1 MGDRY
6 REVAKLGSGGFGE
19 VTSVR
24 RVGEK
29 TLFARKTLQ
38 LDDEAALKRFARE
51 VRILSSLDHPNIV
64 RVIDQQLDAEPC
76 YYVMPLYDHSLASE
90 LGSLV
95 GDESRVGTIFRAILD
110 AMEYAHAQG
119 VIHRDLKPENVLMNS
134 DTDLVV
140 SDFGL
145 GRRIDAATTRQTMSG
160 IGMGT
165 PWYMAPEQ
173 LYDFKNADQ
182 RSDIFSL
189 GRILYELHTGPILS
203 SVQDT
208 SQLPLGVRQVV
219 TRCTQ
224 SSPERRFQAVTD
236 LKKAWTLLM
245 GTTSRETDRAEFE
258 RLRAEIASATT
269 IDDGK
274 LERLIELLARFASD
288 RDLLHKTVMQLP
300 AGVFAAAFR
309 AEPEEVTRLIDGFVE
324 FTAEQSWGFEYTDEI
339 ADVCRSLHAAIP
351 DPELRAAL
359 IACTLT
365 VGIGHNRWHVLGVFG
380 ELASAKL
387 TRAEEL
393 ALVTRLGELDD
404 WTREH
409 GARYVESAISPAV
422 AELFAPKGSA

>member
-29 TLFARKTLQ
+29 TLLARKTLQ

-64 RVIDQQLDAEPC
+64 RVIDQQLEPEPY
-76 YYVMPLYDHSLASE
+76 YYVMPLFDHSLASE

-95 GDESRVGTIFRAILD
+95 GDEARIGTIFRAILD

-145 GRRIDAATTRQTMSG
+145 GRRINAATTRQTMSG

-189 GRILYELHTGPILS
+189 GRILYELH
-203 SVQDT
+203 
-208 SQLPLGVRQVV
+208 
-219 TRCTQ
+219 
-224 SSPERRFQAVTD
+224 
-236 LKKAWTLLM
+236 
-245 GTTSRETDRAEFE
+245 
-258 RLRAEIASATT
+258 
-269 IDDGK
+269 
-274 LERLIELLARFASD
+274 
-288 RDLLHKTVMQLP
+288 
-300 AGVFAAAFR
+300 
-309 AEPEEVTRLIDGFVE
+309 
-324 FTAEQSWGFEYTDEI
+324 
-339 ADVCRSLHAAIP
+339 
-351 DPELRAAL
+351 
-359 IACTLT
+359 
-365 VGIGHNRWHVLGVFG
+365 
-380 ELASAKL
+380 
-387 TRAEEL
+387 
-393 ALVTRLGELDD
+393 
-404 WTREH
+404 
-409 GARYVESAISPAV
+409 
-422 AELFAPKGSA
+422 